1 MEETERSHVDIEEME
16 QTSPDIKE
24 TEQDPVDDEELLRCA
39 VQIAI
44 DQRRIKVPMLMRFLQ
59 IGYTRSSRLI
69 DMMEER
75 KFVTPR
81 NEKGSHDTLIGWDE
95 FEAIYGPRDE
105 RYNIDIDQIMKSI
118 LEGNTRV

>member
-1 MEETERSHVDIEEME
+1 ME
-16 QTSPDIKE
+16 E
-24 TEQDPVDDEELLRCA
+24 TEQDPLEMKETEQAPVDEEELLRCA

-44 DQRRIKVPMLMRFLQ
+44 DQRRIKVPMLMRYLQ

-69 DMMEER
+69 DLMEER

-81 NEKGSHDTLIGWDE
+81 NERGAHDTLIGWDE
-95 FEAIYGPRDE
+95 FEAIFGPRDE
-105 RYNIDIDQIMKSI
+105 VYRIDIDQIMKSI